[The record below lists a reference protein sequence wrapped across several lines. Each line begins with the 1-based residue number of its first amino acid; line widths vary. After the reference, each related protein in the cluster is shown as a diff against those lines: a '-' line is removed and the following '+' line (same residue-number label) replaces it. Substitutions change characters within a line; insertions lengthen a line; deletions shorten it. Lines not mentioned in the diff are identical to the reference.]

1 MQSIF
6 ALIVAMFSIISPG
19 PQPSVVPSSIPAPTA
34 SPTIAPSPKA
44 SATPKASPTPSS
56 PFAQMKWRSMG
67 PAASGGRVAAVAG
80 SATDPNLYYLGAAGG
95 GVWKSDNGG
104 ATWDPV
110 FDDQD
115 AQSIGAVTIA
125 PSDDKTV
132 WVGTGEAN
140 PRNDIILGT
149 GVFKSTDA
157 GGSWKKMGLA
167 DLHSIS
173 RIVIDPTNVNHVIVG
188 GLGDVF
194 KDSPAGGIYVT
205 TDGGKT
211 WTHSLYVGPSSGASD
226 LAMDMKN
233 PNVVYAGIW
242 QFRRQPWIA
251 SSGGPDDG
259 LYRSSDG
266 GKTWAKLNGHGL
278 PSGLVGRIGLAIA
291 PSESARVYALIQ
303 SKEGFLY
310 RSDDSGATWTMVNN
324 DTLINQRPFYFSHI
338 AVDPTNKDHIYSVS
352 FLATLSKDGGKTFK
366 PIADPVHVDFHAI
379 WIAPNDAKR
388 IIVGEDG
395 GAPITV
401 DGGKNWVF
409 SANYPIGQIY
419 HLAAD
424 DANPYNVCGGF
435 QDNSGWCWPSNSR
448 DSDGI
453 TNAYVKPVVGG
464 DGQWIVPDPA
474 NPDYTWA
481 DSQDGF
487 VSIWMNKARISY
499 GVFPDLTC
507 FNGFAIDKCKYR
519 FNWDSPIAF
528 APWDP
533 HTVWYGGNV
542 VFQSHDEGRHWVP
555 ISPDLTL
562 NIKAHQQA
570 SGGPIN
576 YDISGAEGSDNIL
589 DIEGG
594 TFGRGEIWVGTDD
607 GLIQLTRDGGKHWS
621 NVTPPGIPPYGRVE
635 AIAPSTFADG
645 TAFAAFDRHYSGD
658 YRPYVFKTTDFG
670 KSWRSI
676 AGGLP
681 IDQSVRT
688 VRQDP
693 VNADVVY
700 VGSERSIWISFDGG
714 RRWQSLQSNLP
725 RTPVFDLRF
734 QTRFDDM
741 IIATHGR
748 SAWVMDD
755 IRPLQELGKAES
767 AGHYVFQPPTAYQYN
782 TTELAEGNYTNYGAD
797 NPPAGAIIDF
807 FQTKAGGKPPAI
819 DILDARGRLVRHYAG
834 THAKGTTGK
843 KVPWVTNFAGVNR
856 FVWDFTENPITPWY
870 GAASK
875 RARLPNIS
883 GNVVPGSYSARVT
896 FSNARR
902 YSRSIEVKPDPDAPW
917 TQADY
922 ESAHRFSEAALSM
935 LDNMNK
941 GFNSIDSQIRRLKK
955 LKTPQALAAAQTG
968 DALEKSLSA
977 NNKNDEDSIM
987 YPPKVHDDVLGLIF
1001 LSGGGP
1007 VLPAQYQA
1015 AALVKPEYEG
1025 AMARINAWL
1034 AQSRAIK

>member
-1 MQSIF
+1 
-6 ALIVAMFSIISPG
+6 
-19 PQPSVVPSSIPAPTA
+19 
-34 SPTIAPSPKA
+34 
-44 SATPKASPTPSS
+44 
-56 PFAQMKWRSMG
+56 MKWRSMG

-80 SATDPNLYYLGAAGG
+80 SATDPNLYYFGAAGG

-140 PRNDIILGT
+140 PRNDVILGT
-149 GVFKSTDA
+149 GVFKSIDA

-167 DLHSIS
+167 NLQSIS
-173 RIVIDPTNVNHVIVG
+173 RIVVDPTNVNHVVVG
-188 GLGDVF
+188 GLGDFF
-194 KDSPAGGIYVT
+194 KDSTAGGVYVT
-205 TDGGKT
+205 NDGGKT
-211 WTHSLYVGPSSGASD
+211 WTHSLYVGPASGASD

-233 PNVVYAGIW
+233 PNVIYAGIW

-259 LYRSSDG
+259 LYRSNDG
-266 GKTWAKLNGHGL
+266 GATWTKLTGHGL
-278 PSGLVGRIGLAIA
+278 PSGLTGRIGLAIA
-291 PSESARVYALIQ
+291 PSDSTRVYALIQ

-324 DTLINQRPFYFSHI
+324 DTLIDQRPFYFSHI
-338 AVDPTNKDHIYSVS
+338 AVDPTNKEHIYSVS
-352 FLATLSKDGGKTFK
+352 FAATLSKDGGKTFK
-366 PIADPVHVDFHAI
+366 VIADPVHVDYHAI

-409 SANYPIGQIY
+409 SANYAIGQIY
-419 HLAAD
+419 HIAAD

-453 TNAYVKPVVGG
+453 TNAYVTPVVGG
-464 DGQWIVPDPA
+464 DGQWLVPDPA
-474 NPDYTWA
+474 NPDYVWA

-487 VSIWMNKARISY
+487 VSIWMNKARISF

-507 FNGFAIDKCKYR
+507 FNGFALDKCKYR
-519 FNWDSPIAF
+519 FNWDSPVAF
-528 APWDP
+528 APWDA

-542 VFQSHDEGRHWVP
+542 VFQSRDEGRHWLP

-562 NIKAHQQA
+562 NIKSHQQP

-576 YDISGAEGSDNIL
+576 LDISGAEGSDNIL

-594 TFGRGEIWVGTDD
+594 PLGKGVIWVGTDD
-607 GLIQLTRDGGKHWS
+607 GLIQLTRDGGRHWS
-621 NVTPPGIPPYGRVE
+621 NVTPPGIAQFGRVE
-635 AIAPSTFADG
+635 AIAPSTLTDG

-658 YRPYVFKTTDFG
+658 YAPYVFKTTNFG
-670 KSWRSI
+670 KSWTSI
-676 AGGLP
+676 AAGLP
-681 IDQSVRT
+681 KDQPVRT

-693 VNADVVY
+693 VNADVLY
-700 VGSERSIWISFDGG
+700 AGLERSIWISFDGG
-714 RRWQSLQSNLP
+714 GRWQSLQSNLP
-725 RTPVFDLRF
+725 HSAVFDLRF

-755 IRPLQELGKAES
+755 IRPLQELGTARS

-782 TTELAEGNYTNYGAD
+782 VTEKAEGNYANYGAD
-797 NPPAGAIIDF
+797 NPPVGAIVDF

-819 DILDARGRLVRHYAG
+819 DILDARGRVVRHYAG
-834 THAKGTTGK
+834 KHSVGTSGK
-843 KVPWVTNFAGVNR
+843 KVAWVTNFAGVNR
-856 FVWDFTENPITPWY
+856 FVWDFSENPVTPWY
-870 GAASK
+870 GAANK

-883 GNVVPGSYSARVT
+883 GNVVPGRFAARVT
-896 FSNARR
+896 FSNGQSL
-902 YSRSIEVKPDPDAPW
+902 SRPVTVKPDPDAPW
-917 TQADY
+917 TQAEY
-922 ESAHRFSEAALSM
+922 EAGHQFGEAALAM
-935 LDNMNK
+935 LDNLNK
-941 GFNSIDSQIRRLKK
+941 GFNSIDAQIRRLKK
-955 LKTPQALAAAQTG
+955 LGTPQAMAAAQAG
-968 DALEKSLSA
+968 AALETSLAA
-977 NNKNDEDSIM
+977 NYKNDEDSIM
-987 YPPKVHDDVLGLIF
+987 YPPKIHDDVLGLVF
-1001 LSGGGP
+1001 LTGSGP
-1007 VLPAQYQA
+1007 VLPSQYQA
-1015 AALVKPEYEG
+1015 ASLVKVEYAG
-1025 AMARINAWL
+1025 AMARIKSWL
-1034 AQSRAIK
+1034 AQTQSVH

>member
-1 MQSIF
+1 MLSIL
-6 ALIVAMFSIISPG
+6 ALMVAIYSTAAPSPAA
-19 PQPSVVPSSIPAPTA
+19 SNAATSMPAPTPAASAAA
-34 SPTIAPSPKA
+34 SPKPSVK
-44 SATPKASPTPSS
+44 PKASPTPSS
-56 PFAQMKWRSMG
+56 PFAELKWRSMG

-80 SATDPNLYYLGAAGG
+80 SATDPSLYYLGAAGG

-104 ATWDPV
+104 ETWDPV

-140 PRNDIILGT
+140 PRNDVILGT

-157 GGSWKKMGLA
+157 GGSWKKMGLR
-167 DLHSIS
+167 DLMSIS
-173 RIVIDPTNVNHVIVG
+173 RIVVDPTNVNHVIVG
-188 GLGDVF
+188 GLGDLF
-194 KDSPAGGIYVT
+194 KDSTAGGVYET

-211 WTHSLYVGPSSGASD
+211 WNHSLYVGPASGASD
-226 LAMDMKN
+226 LAMDAKN

-259 LYRSSDG
+259 LYKSTDG
-266 GKTWAKLNGHGL
+266 GATWTKLVGHGL
-278 PSGLVGRIGLAIA
+278 PAGLEGRIALALA
-291 PSESARVYALIQ
+291 PSDSSRVYALIQ

-310 RSDDSGATWTMVNN
+310 RSDDSGGTWTMVNN
-324 DTLINQRPFYFSHI
+324 DTLIDQRPFYFSHI
-338 AVDPTNKDHIYSVS
+338 AVDPVKKDKIYSVS
-352 FLATLSKDGGKTFK
+352 FAMALSTDAGKTFK
-366 PIADPVHVDFHAI
+366 TMADPVHVDYHAI
-379 WIAPNDAKR
+379 WIAPNDGKR

-401 DGGKNWVF
+401 DGGKNWLF
-409 SANYPIGQIY
+409 SANYPIGEIY
-419 HLAAD
+419 HIAAD

-448 DSDGI
+448 DTDGI
-453 TNAYVKPVVGG
+453 TNAYATPMVGG
-464 DGQWIVPDPA
+464 DGQWLVPDPA
-474 NPDYTWA
+474 NTDNVWT

-487 VSIWMNKARISY
+487 VSIFVKKARISY
-499 GVFPDLTC
+499 GVFPDLSC

-542 VFQSHDEGRHWVP
+542 VFQSRDEGRHWVP

-562 NIKAHQQA
+562 NIKSHQQA

-576 YDISGAEGSDNIL
+576 LDISGAEGSDNIL

-594 TFGRGEIWVGTDD
+594 PFGRGEIWVGTDD

-621 NVTPPGIPPYGRVE
+621 NVTPPGVPPYGRVE
-635 AIAPSTFADG
+635 AIAPSTLTAG

-658 YRPYVFKTTDFG
+658 YNPYVFKTTDFG
-670 KSWRSI
+670 KSWVSI
-676 AGGLP
+676 AAGLP
-681 IDQSVRT
+681 NDQSVRM

-693 VNADVVY
+693 VNSDLLYA
-700 VGSERSIWISFDGG
+700 GLERSIWISFDGG
-714 RRWQSLQSNLP
+714 RKWQSLQSNLP
-725 RTPVFDLRF
+725 HSPVFDLRF

-755 IRPLQELGKAES
+755 IRPLQELTRAQA
-767 AGHYVFQPPTAYQYN
+767 AGHYVFQPRTAYQYN
-782 TTELAEGNYTNYGAD
+782 TTELAEGNYTNYGGD
-797 NPPAGAIIDF
+797 NPPGGAIVNF
-807 FQTKAGGKPPAI
+807 FQRQAGGRPPAI
-819 DILDARGRLVRHYAG
+819 DIFDARGQLVRHYAG
-834 THAKGTTGK
+834 KHPVGTSGK
-843 KVPWVTNFAGVNR
+843 KVAWVTNIAGVNR
-856 FVWDFTENPITPWY
+856 FIWDFTENPITPWS

-875 RARLPNIS
+875 RARLPSIAS
-883 GNVVPGSYSARVT
+883 GVVPGSYTARVT
-896 FSNARR
+896 FSNGQSL
-902 YSRSIEVKPDPDAPW
+902 SRSFLVKPDPDAPW

-922 ESAHRFSEAALSM
+922 ETAYRFGKSSLAM
-935 LDNMNK
+935 LDAMNK
-941 GFNSIDSQIRRLKK
+941 GFNAIDAQIQRLKK
-955 LKTPQALAAAQTG
+955 VKSAAATAAAQSG
-968 DALEKSLSA
+968 SALESSLAA
-977 NNKNDEDSIM
+977 NYKNDEDSIM
-987 YPPKVHDDVLGLIF
+987 YPPKTYEDIQGLVF
-1001 LSGGGP
+1001 ASGSVP
-1007 VLPAQYQA
+1007 VLQSEIRA
-1015 AALVKPEYEG
+1015 AAIAKAEFG
-1025 AMARINAWL
+1025 SAMARIDAWL
-1034 AQSRAIK
+1034 AQAKGVH